1 MRTLSDAFCCGTFFP
16 RQHIVISLYWHYIGF
31 NRGQGR
37 TLEKQ
42 YDGFR
47 RMTQNNKNVVNK
59 IGIETTVVSGV
70 AKDSTDDAY
79 DKRLSEDETSVVA
92 SGDSS
97 SDEMRSSGSGQDNPS
112 DPSALLGAAVWLMLS
127 SSAHKH
133 LFVTDFEWLVVP
145 PILAKQFRLFRRNNV
160 PVGFISWAS
169 LDDEVEARIIN
180 GSVKLAPN
188 EWTRGKNFW
197 IIDVIAPF
205 GGGDDMLKDLKEN
218 VFKDQVVKY
227 IQADDDGRRVEILK

>member
-1 MRTLSDAFCCGTFFP
+1 MPSVRALFMP
-16 RQHIVISLYWHYIGF
+16 RQHIVFFCICAILKLH
-31 NRGQGR
+31 RGQGLA
-37 TLEKQ
+37 LEKQ

-47 RMTQNNKNVVNK
+47 RMTPDNKNADKK
-59 IGIETTVVSGV
+59 IGIEKTAATGF
-70 AKDSTDDAY
+70 AKNKADDA
-79 DKRLSEDETSVVA
+79 DNGHSAEVETSVVA
-92 SGDSS
+92 SGDST
-97 SDEMRSSGSGQDNPS
+97 SDEISRSGSGEDNPN
-112 DPSALLGAAVWLMLS
+112 DPSGLLGAAVWLMLS

-160 PVGFISWAS
+160 PVGFISWAL

-188 EWTRGKNFW
+188 EWTIGKKFW

-205 GGGDDMLKDLKEN
+205 GGGDDMLKDLKKN
-218 VFKDQVVKY
+218 VFKDEVVKY
-227 IQADDDGRRVEILK
+227 IQADEDGRRVELLK